1 MTTRDRLGM
10 IAIATLALLAAGWM
24 LVVSPARKEAAS
36 LATQVSA
43 AEAQLASAQGSVASA
58 TQARARYASAYASVV
73 RLGKAVP
80 PDEEVPSLMYQIAQ
94 ASGQKHVEFQSIVSG
109 SAGSES
115 SSPSSPPVAATPA
128 GFTQM
133 PFTFVFNGSFADL
146 YHLFRSLDASA
157 VRTSSGDLRVS
168 GRLLTLQGVKLE
180 HKTSEGEGHA
190 ADGNLTGTITATA
203 YVLPADQGLA
213 GGATPTSPATPAATS
228 ASTGA
233 SSTGAPVATIGAT
246 R

>member
-1 MTTRDRLGM
+1 MTTRDRLGL

-24 LVVSPARKEAAS
+24 LVVSPARKEATS
-36 LATQVSA
+36 LASQVTA
-43 AEAQLASAQGSVASA
+43 AKAQLATAQGSVTDA

-94 ASGQKHVEFQSIVSG
+94 ASGQKHVEFESIISG
-109 SAGSES
+109 STASES
-115 SSPSSPPVAATPA
+115 SSSTPAPVAATPA
-128 GFTQM
+128 AFTQM

-146 YHLFRSLDASA
+146 YHLFKSLDAST
-157 VRTSSGDLRVS
+157 VRTTSGDLRVS
-168 GRLLTLQGVKLE
+168 GRLLTLQAVKLE
-180 HKTSEGEGHA
+180 HNTGEGHA
-190 ADGNLTGTITATA
+190 GAGNLTGTITATA

-213 GGATPTSPATPAATS
+213 AGATPTSPAAPAATS